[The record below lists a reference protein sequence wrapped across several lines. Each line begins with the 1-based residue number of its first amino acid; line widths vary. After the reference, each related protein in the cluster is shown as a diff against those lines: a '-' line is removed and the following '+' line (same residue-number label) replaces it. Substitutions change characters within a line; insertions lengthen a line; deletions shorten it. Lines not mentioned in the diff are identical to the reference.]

1 MSLVFEWDPKKA
13 EENLA
18 KHGTSF
24 NEAAEVFHDPLAASV
39 EDTTST
45 DERRFILVGQTPKRK
60 ILLVVYIERGDKIRL
75 ISARNATR
83 QEVRIYEEGN
93 Q

>member
-13 EENLA
+13 ASNLA
-18 KHGTSF
+18 RRRTSF
-24 NEAAEVFHDPLAASV
+24 NEAAEAFYDPLSATV

-45 DERRFILVGQTPKRK
+45 GGMRFILIGQTPKRK
-60 ILLVVYIERGDKIRL
+60 ILLVVYIERGERIRI
-75 ISARNATR
+75 ISARDATK

-93 Q
+93 E